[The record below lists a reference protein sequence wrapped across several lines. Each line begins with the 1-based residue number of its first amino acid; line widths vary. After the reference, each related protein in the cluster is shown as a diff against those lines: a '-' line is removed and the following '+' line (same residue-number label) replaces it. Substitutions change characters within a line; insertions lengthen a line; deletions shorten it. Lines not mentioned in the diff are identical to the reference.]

1 MNKICGKKS
10 KNYSLKRKKKDKL
23 HIPKEST
30 SQLLAKSSYM
40 SSTFLPKCCPAKRS
54 ESQSGSE
61 VVESERSVQDVILPV
76 MTEDEAISLFN
87 SIDLVMSTKSKEP
100 SHRDFIPPF
109 KKYSSTNDTNKQQD
123 IITSITSTSENDVL
137 EQTFDP
143 FTFIRNLPPVTREMR
158 YRNPA
163 LPLKTRSSPN
173 FTLVLDLDET
183 LVHCS
188 LQELDD
194 ATLSFP
200 VDFQNTTYNVFVR
213 TRPYIKE
220 FLEEVSDIFEVA
232 LFTASKKVYADK
244 LMNLL
249 DPDRKWIKFRLF
261 REHCVFVHGNYIK
274 DLRILGRDLSKT
286 IIIDNSLQ
294 AFGYNIDNGIPI
306 ESWFSDPEDKAL
318 MKIVPFLK
326 ILAASPNSDVRP
338 QIRQKYKLYM
348 NIEQRYD

>member
-1 MNKICGKKS
+1 MNKSGMKKS
-10 KNYSLKRKKKDKL
+10 LKYTSKKKK
-23 HIPKEST
+23 KNKS
-30 SQLLAKSSYM
+30 LLTMTTTDSSYPI
-40 SSTFLPKCCPAKRS
+40 SLLEDK
-54 ESQSGSE
+54 SGSD
-61 VVESERSVQDVILPV
+61 VVESEQGVQDVILPM
-76 MTEDEAISLFN
+76 MTEDEAMSLFN
-87 SIDLVMSTKSKEP
+87 SIDLVMSTETKEKND
-100 SHRDFIPPF
+100 RDVILPF
-109 KKYSSTNDTNKQQD
+109 KKYDRTNDTNDQN
-123 IITSITSTSENDVL
+123 IITSMTPSSENDVL

-143 FTFIRNLPPVTREMR
+143 FIFIQNLPPITREMR
-158 YRNPA
+158 FRNPA

-213 TRPYIKE
+213 TRPHIKA
-220 FLEEVSDIFEVA
+220 FLEQVSKIFEVA

-249 DPDRKWIKFRLF
+249 DPGRKWIKFRLF

-294 AFGYNIDNGIPI
+294 AFGYNLDNGIPI
-306 ESWFSDPEDKAL
+306 ESWFSDPEDNAL
-318 MKIVPFLK
+318 MKLIPFLEK
-326 ILAASPNSDVRP
+326 LAASPTSDVRP
-338 QIRQKYKLYM
+338 QIRQKFKLFM
-348 NIEQRYD
+348 NIDRH